1 MRWNNGTE
9 NARFEAEQK
18 RLAAEYRRYGMT
30 EEQIRS
36 LYEFDREV
44 HRSSRRYAMHTQPL
58 EPADYDPEMDDLEK
72 MPQFG
77 KSGERLTCTDPNA
90 AEHTRFWWVEELD
103 TPALVLAVK
112 GLSPEDLEL
121 LTLYVFAG
129 CSQAELAVKYGVSQ
143 KCISQKLARIRK
155 RLSPG
160 V

>member
-18 RLAAEYRRYGMT
+18 RLAAEYRRCGMT

-58 EPADYDPEMDDLEK
+58 EPADYDPETDDLEK

-90 AEHTRFWWVEELD
+90 AEHTRFWWVE
-103 TPALVLAVK
+103 
-112 GLSPEDLEL
+112 
-121 LTLYVFAG
+121 
-129 CSQAELAVKYGVSQ
+129 LAVKYGVSQ